1 MATLRFTAN
10 KQVRKLVEVISV
22 EYGVSSSS
30 TTEPDFSPTYPTL
43 HQGDW
48 LWTKTTY
55 TNGEYT
61 ITKTYIAEDAN
72 VIDFELSSPT
82 YRKNLRESIPN
93 EIVVNISLQGGYTAG
108 TVTITDGTNA
118 LNYITKKNNTTVTPT
133 STASVVNNDK
143 LTLSI
148 PKDVD
153 YNVHVTLSSSTPV
166 GQILK
171 VISCID
177 ETVYTVNFGALTS
190 LAGITPVIGDYFVAA
205 TNFDNDNFL
214 ASCPYVYTANGWADI
229 AVNASNASMLMDLVS
244 TATSA
249 GVTITDSSNLW
260 VWCRNFV
267 TENALVK
274 NLFSQD
280 ITILPNGSIKSN
292 EYTPATT
299 VEVCAITDYSL
310 YYTGLSPSLDT
321 SKFKATIT
329 DYGIYNFYCYDT
341 SGDSYWKVYKN
352 SSSTPMDTISY
363 GDMYSDYGISVD
375 YDRPTQAPAVGDNIT
390 VTFDEETVGVQGFY
404 IDNEGHM
411 KGTQAEFTDIFIN
424 GNSTFKGSVDCGVIK
439 TEKDTSQYLSY
450 TVSDTGASQAYTLVK
465 KLTDPVPSGYGLTV
479 GQLYKCAI
487 TGVSEISYF
496 RILTEA
502 SSRDSHVTARI
513 GFYDSSYQPVD
524 LASLTDFT
532 LYKKYQ
538 NTVTTTGLSSS
549 SIASSY
555 VNSST
560 GYSRY
565 DSYYNPN
572 GFTLTAYR
580 GGNKLIVNVPSQSS
594 PTGLASGTVYSDSNG
609 FLKVAP

>member
-30 TTEPDFSPTYPTL
+30 TTEPDYSPTYPTL

-108 TVTITDGTNA
+108 NVTITDGTNA
-118 LNYITKKNNTTVTPT
+118 LNYITKKNNTSVTPT

-177 ETVYTVNFGALTS
+177 ETVYSVNFGALTS
-190 LAGITPVIGDYFVAA
+190 LAGITPVVGDYFVAA

-292 EYTPATT
+292 EYQPATT
-299 VEVCAITDYSL
+299 VEVCGITGYSI
-310 YYTGLSPSLDT
+310 YHDVSPSLDVET
-321 SKFKATIT
+321 FKSEISS
-329 DYGIYNFYCYDT
+329 YGIYNFYCYDS

-352 SSSTPMDTISY
+352 SSTTPIDIVSY
-363 GDMYSDYGISVD
+363 GDLHSDYGITIG
-375 YDRPTQAPAVGDNIT
+375 YDRPEQAPTVGDNVT
-390 VTFDEETVGVQGFY
+390 VTFDEEIVARQGFY
-404 IDNEGHM
+404 IDHEGHM
-411 KGTQAEFTDIFIN
+411 KGTQAEFTDIFIA
-424 GNSTFKGSVDCGVIK
+424 GNSSFKGSVDCGVLK
-439 TEKDTSQYLSY
+439 TEKDTTSYLSY

-496 RILTEA
+496 KILNDA
-502 SSRDSHVTARI
+502 QVQNSHYLAGI

-524 LASLTDFT
+524 LASLNDFT

-538 NTVTTTGLSSS
+538 NTVTTTGVSSPMLIS
-549 SIASSY
+549 AF
-555 VNSST
+555 VNSAT
-560 GYSRY
+560 DYSRY

-572 GFTLTAYR
+572 GFTLTAYK